1 MTGGSGQ
8 AKRLTGA
15 TDDDPA
21 QYHETG
27 TMSVT
32 EITHE
37 VLVTYIMS
45 RCVRLDDRSAPD
57 INVQGS
63 CLLPLP
69 RAAH

>member
-15 TDDDPA
+15 TDDDPE

-27 TMSVT
+27 AMSVT
-32 EITHE
+32 EITLE
-37 VLVTYIMS
+37 VLVTHIIN
-45 RCVRLDDRSAPD
+45 RCDRLDDRSAPT
-57 INVQGS
+57 IYAQGS